1 MKLKKI
7 KQKKY
12 NLINKIL
19 LNSRSYLGLKKSS
32 LYYLNLKYIQGFKN
46 NFCIFEII
54 KTKIYLK
61 NILKI
66 IYKYHCSNEKI
77 LFIGFPELKN
87 NKFTN
92 LFEKTKHYY
101 IPSNVW
107 INNIIINKS
116 QILYHL
122 QNKTF
127 NNKYNKKNIDL
138 FKNANKI
145 FKIEKKPD
153 LIVLYNQNFE
163 LNATKESL
171 NSNIP
176 VITFLNSSYFSNLI
190 NYKIPIGYK
199 NKKFNK
205 ICYLLLKSLLTF
217 SNKSSFKLKTQFYNK
232 KFQKSNQKFQK
243 FEFWH

>member
-7 KQKKY
+7 NQKKY

-19 LNSRSYLGLKKSS
+19 LNTRSYLGLKKLS
-32 LYYLNLKYIQGFKN
+32 LYYLNSKYIQGFKN
-46 NFCIFEII
+46 KFCIFEII
-54 KTKIYLK
+54 KTKIYFK
-61 NILKI
+61 NNIKI

-77 LFIGFPELKN
+77 LFIGFPEIKN
-87 NKFTN
+87 DKFTN

-107 INNIIINKS
+107 VNNIIINKS

-127 NNKYNKKNIDL
+127 NNTKKNIDIL
-138 FKNANKI
+138 KNTNKI
-145 FKIEKKPD
+145 LKIQKKPD

-171 NSNIP
+171 NSHIP
-176 VITFLNSSYFSNLI
+176 VITFLNSSYFSNQI
-190 NYKIPIGYK
+190 NYKIPVGSK
-199 NKKFNK
+199 NQKFDK
-205 ICYLLLKSLLTF
+205 FCYLLLKSLLSF
-217 SNKSSFKLKTQFYNK
+217 SSKSPAKLKKQFYNK
-232 KFQKSNQKFQK
+232 KFQKSKKNLTKID
-243 FEFWH
+243 FWH